1 MESKIIIDIHSRVPV
16 YKQLIKSVQD
26 LVTEGTYVEGTFLP
40 SMNELSKELD
50 ISKETVKKAYSILRE
65 KGIIESVHGKGFYV
79 TGKPDQKINVLLLF
93 DKLSTYKQV
102 LYSSFAEKIGTAA
115 EITIRLHNQDVGLFE
130 HFIEENLDH
139 FDYYIITPHF
149 PLKAEVQ
156 RRAVKSLRKIPN
168 RKLIILDHNIEGLTG
183 NYGLVYQ
190 DFEHDIA
197 MGLDQ
202 ASPHLKKFKRLH
214 IMSMGSSLYAPL
226 IKKGLE
232 RYYTEHQV
240 KFKIFNKINPERIE
254 PNTAYIILNSQLDQ
268 EVIELVKIA

>member
-115 EITIRLHNQDVGLFE
+115 EITIRLHNQDVETLYTFLVE
-130 HFIEENLDH
+130 S
-139 FDYYIITPHF
+139 
-149 PLKAEVQ
+149 
-156 RRAVKSLRKIPN
+156 KSTVMVR
-168 RKLIILDHNIEGLTG
+168 G
-183 NYGLVYQ
+183 
-190 DFEHDIA
+190 
-197 MGLDQ
+197 
-202 ASPHLKKFKRLH
+202 
-214 IMSMGSSLYAPL
+214 
-226 IKKGLE
+226 
-232 RYYTEHQV
+232 
-240 KFKIFNKINPERIE
+240 
-254 PNTAYIILNSQLDQ
+254 
-268 EVIELVKIA
+268 